1 MSRQYFFYN
10 DCTGCLRRIRSCKQ
24 PLKAL
29 VKFSVTDDANARIF
43 CFCIDVTKSSKHL
56 VACLEATGL
65 LRQFARS
72 CALDV
77 IHLWKPP
84 AVVKEYLKTG
94 NEALRDAAR
103 DAADAASNT
112 ASAAANAAWAAANAA
127 NAASNAAWAAANAA
141 RAAAWAAAGAAARD
155 AAWTT
160 QNQRLEKMILG
171 RIQLLEEKA
180 V

>member
-10 DCTGCLRRIRSCKQ
+10 DCTGCLRKIRSCKQ

-29 VKFSVTDDANARIF
+29 EKFSGADDADARIF
-43 CFCIDVTKSSKHL
+43 CFCIDVTKSSKRL
-56 VACLEATGL
+56 IACLEATDL

-77 IHLWKPP
+77 VHLWKPP

-94 NEALRDAAR
+94 NEALRDAAWA
-103 DAADAASNT
+103 AADAASNT
-112 ASAAANAAWAAANAA
+112 ASAAANAAWAAAN
-127 NAASNAAWAAANAA
+127 
-141 RAAAWAAAGAAARD
+141 

>member
-10 DCTGCLRRIRSCKQ
+10 DCTGCLRKIRSYKQ

-29 VKFSVTDDANARIF
+29 VKFSGTDDANARIF

-84 AVVKEYLKTG
+84 AVVKEYLETG
-94 NEALRDAAR
+94 NEALRAAASDAASDAAR
-103 DAADAASNT
+103 I
-112 ASAAANAAWAAANAA
+112 
-127 NAASNAAWAAANAA
+127 AA
-141 RAAAWAAAGAAARD
+141 RAAAMAA
-155 AAWTT
+155 